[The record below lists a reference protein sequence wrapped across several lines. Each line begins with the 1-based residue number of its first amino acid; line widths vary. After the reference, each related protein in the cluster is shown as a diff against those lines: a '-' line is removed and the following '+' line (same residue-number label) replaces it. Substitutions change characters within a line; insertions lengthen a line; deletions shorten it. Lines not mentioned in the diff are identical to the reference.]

1 MPAKLLGIF
10 RVLPPPPVH
19 HCYLSLACP
28 TVTCAYYTLEVE
40 LKAGRITFCVLV
52 LVYGW
57 IAFTEY
63 SRTRTRTILRYK
75 RKLKNFAPMMPVIK
89 SVYKSVYHQIR
100 LFAGKSDLYSVSMII
115 LRLTESVQQ
124 VYCLNIWD
132 IRYGKVLK
140 LCFKEHGGY
149 RV

>member
-1 MPAKLLGIF
+1 
-10 RVLPPPPVH
+10 
-19 HCYLSLACP
+19 
-28 TVTCAYYTLEVE
+28 
-40 LKAGRITFCVLV
+40 
-52 LVYGW
+52 
-57 IAFTEY
+57 
-63 SRTRTRTILRYK
+63 
-75 RKLKNFAPMMPVIK
+75 MMPVIK
-89 SVYKSVYHQIR
+89 SVYKLVYHQIR

-149 RV
+149 RVYPVSMVILILYGFWEL